1 MAPITRIRMDYPDIL
16 AFLAER
22 DLTMVRYERDG
33 YDAFLKKANYHF
45 SFPFIHIAGSNGK
58 SSVARYLENIYRQA
72 GYKVAAFI
80 KPVPSFLE
88 AARIDGEAIKEA
100 DFARV
105 FLKFEAKIKE
115 SSLTKFEIETFLFFV
130 LFEEAKVDIAIIE
143 CGMGGEKDATNI
155 HEMTPLLSII
165 SSVSLEHVA
174 FLGKDLRAIAH
185 QKAGIIKNDSLALIG
200 KLPLDAKK
208 EIQKTA
214 SSRHSSLYEVGLSSN
229 EKYLSPYYHFDYP
242 PYSDLMVKTPARYE
256 IDDAA
261 IAIEAIKLLRL
272 RYPASEN
279 AIRMGLLGEGL
290 TCRLER
296 ISNIYLDGAH
306 NPEAIE
312 ASVASFLTATQGK
325 TPHVLFASYKDKD
338 IVSNLAIIKKRI
350 EDVTITSFPAKRAR
364 TIKDYPD
371 HIASSYPYN
380 ESFALAINFLLT
392 THRND
397 PILVIGSLDFAYQVR
412 AYLLKEGFR

>member
-1 MAPITRIRMDYPDIL
+1 MDYPDIL

-33 YDAFLKKANYHF
+33 YDAFLKKANYSF

-58 SSVARYLENIYRQA
+58 SSVARYLENIYRHA

-80 KPVPSFLE
+80 KPAPSFLE
-88 AARIDGEAIKEA
+88 TARIDGESIKEA
-100 DFARV
+100 DFARA
-105 FLKFEAKIKE
+105 FSKFEAKIKE
-115 SSLTKFEIETFLFFV
+115 SSLSKFEIETFLFFI

-155 HEMTPLLSII
+155 REMTPLLSVIG
-165 SSVSLEHVA
+165 SVSLEHVA

-208 EIQKTA
+208 EIQKAA
-214 SSRHSSLYEVGLSSN
+214 SSRHSSLYEVNLSSN
-229 EKYLSPYYHFDYP
+229 EKYLAPYYHFDYP

-256 IDDAA
+256 VDDVA

-272 RYPASEN
+272 RYPISEN

-312 ASVASFLTATQGK
+312 ASVTSFLLATQGK

-338 IVSNLAIIKKRI
+338 IVSNLSIIKKRI

-371 HIASSYPYN
+371 YIASSYPYN
-380 ESFALAINFLLT
+380 ESFALAINSLLT
-392 THRND
+392 TYRND